1 MRKKRNQKEKR
12 VRRNGEQMKT
22 VKDAIFKFA
31 QEMRPVSVRQ
41 IFYNLTTQ
49 NIVDKTKNGYEQV
62 VSISGKMRED
72 GELPF
77 SWISDATRWMRK
89 PDTHDTL
96 IDALEIT
103 KETYRK
109 NLWANQSASV
119 EIWLEKEALSGVV
132 FPITARWDV
141 PLMVTRGYPSKTF
154 LYTSAEDLNVDKTNY
169 IYMLSDY
176 DPSGVDLSR
185 NTESTLR
192 KYADEDCDITFERI
206 AVTESQINEWEL
218 PSRPTKK
225 SDVRSKTFTGE
236 SVELDAIPPDS
247 LRGLVED
254 SITQH
259 IDESSYLQLCEIES
273 AERESLQAFMGAYAN
288 L

>member
-1 MRKKRNQKEKR
+1 MRKRRNQQEM
-12 VRRNGEQMKT
+12 EII
-22 VKDAIFKFA
+22 KDAIYNFA
-31 QEMRPVSVRQ
+31 QSMRPVSVRQ

-103 KETYRK
+103 KEAYRK
-109 NLWANQSASV
+109 NLWANQSANV

-132 FPITARWDV
+132 YPITSRWDV

-185 NTESTLR
+185 NTEATLR
-192 KYADEDCDITFERI
+192 RYADEDCDITFERI
-206 AVTESQINEWEL
+206 AVTESQIQQWDL

-236 SVELDAIPPDS
+236 SVELDAIPPDR

-259 IDESSYLQLCEIES
+259 IDDDNYQQLCEIES
-273 AERESLQAFMGAYAN
+273 AERESLEVFMDSYEYEV

>member
-1 MRKKRNQKEKR
+1 MRKRRNQQEM
-12 VRRNGEQMKT
+12 ET
-22 VKDAIFKFA
+22 IKDAIYNFA

-77 SWISDATRWMRK
+77 SWVADATRWMRK

-96 IDALEIT
+96 MDALEIT

-109 NLWANQSASV
+109 NLWANQSVNV
-119 EIWLEKEALSGVV
+119 EIWIEKEALSGVV
-132 FPITARWDV
+132 YPITARWDV
-141 PLMVTRGYPSKTF
+141 PLMPTKGYPSKTF
-154 LYTSAEDLNVDKTNY
+154 LYTSAEDLRMDKTNY

-185 NTESTLR
+185 NTEATLR
-192 KYADEDCDITFERI
+192 RYADDDCDITFERI

-225 SDVRSKTFTGE
+225 SDARAKSFTGE
-236 SVELDAIPPDS
+236 SVDLDAIPPDE
-247 LRGLVED
+247 LRNLVSD

-259 IDESSYLQLCEIES
+259 IDDDNYQQLCEIES
-273 AERESLQAFMGAYAN
+273 AERESLEVFMDSYEYEV

>member
-1 MRKKRNQKEKR
+1 
-12 VRRNGEQMKT
+12 
-22 VKDAIFKFA
+22 
-31 QEMRPVSVRQ
+31 MRPVSVRQ

-77 SWISDATRWMRK
+77 SWVADATRWMRK

-96 IDALEIT
+96 MDALEIT

-109 NLWANQSASV
+109 NLWANQSVNV
-119 EIWLEKEALSGVV
+119 EIWIEKEALSGVV
-132 FPITARWDV
+132 YPITARWDV
-141 PLMVTRGYPSKTF
+141 PLMPTKGYPSKTF
-154 LYTSAEDLNVDKTNY
+154 LYTSAEDLRMDKTNY

-185 NTESTLR
+185 NTEATLR
-192 KYADEDCDITFERI
+192 RYADDDCDITFERI

-225 SDVRSKTFTGE
+225 SDARAKSFTGE
-236 SVELDAIPPDS
+236 SVDLDAIPPDE
-247 LRGLVED
+247 LRNLVSD

-259 IDESSYLQLCEIES
+259 IDDDNYQQLCEIES
-273 AERESLQAFMGAYAN
+273 AERESLEVFMDSYEYEV

>member
-1 MRKKRNQKEKR
+1 MRKKHI
-12 VRRNGEQMKT
+12 RRNGEQMKT
-22 VKDAIFKFA
+22 VKDAILNFA

-49 NIVDKTKNGYEQV
+49 NLVEKTKNGYEQV

-77 SWISDATRWMRK
+77 SCISDATRWMRK

-103 KETYRK
+103 KEAYRK
-109 NLWANQSASV
+109 NLWINQSANV

-154 LYTSAEDLNVDKTNY
+154 LYTSAEDLRIDKTNH

-185 NTESTLR
+185 NTEATLR
-192 KYADEDCDITFERI
+192 RYADEDCDITFERI
-206 AVTESQINEWEL
+206 AVTESQIQQWDL

-225 SDVRSKTFTGE
+225 SDVRSKTFMGE
-236 SVELDAIPPDS
+236 SVELDAIPPDR
-247 LRGLVED
+247 LRNLVSD
-254 SITQH
+254 SIMQH
-259 IDESSYLQLCEIES
+259 IDSESYLQLCEIES
-273 AERESLQAFMGAYAN
+273 AERESLQAFMGAYTD
-288 L
+288 LSG